1 MEKCNPRINA
11 ALLVPKADEIMS
23 ELNAHT
29 EYWRMKAM
37 EQIAEELKTVKIC
50 SEHLAHLYFFQS
62 VTKTIDKLLSAT
74 SKAEVQ
80 GIMKKFEKSKEQWE
94 QYSI

>member
-29 EYWRMKAM
+29 EYWRMKGL
-37 EQIAEELKTVKIC
+37 EQISQEIRTMKIC
-50 SEHLAHLYFFQS
+50 SEHLARLYFFNS
-62 VTKTIDKLLSAT
+62 VTKTIDNLIA
-74 SKAEVQ
+74 AENKEQVDN
-80 GIMKKFEKSKEQWE
+80 IMKKFEKSKEQWE
-94 QYSI
+94 QYNI